1 MTTAINYSKTELE
14 NLFAKDFSHPTF
26 PQLAEI
32 YLQDNDFNRARTVCQ
47 TGLQAAPNNIDAQY
61 ILAKIELLENHIVKA
76 EKILKD
82 SYIHN
87 IFSEKIIK
95 LLVEIRDDLN
105 RSKHETK
112 KIIDTLLSNIPD
124 DSYGNQWIH
133 NYEDGIYNKSSKSK
147 KRQASSHDISF
158 KVDKDLVSITFYN
171 ILKDQKYY
179 IQAAKVLDVLY
190 KTKQIKSSF
199 HTQENKTLK
208 KLSR

>member
-1 MTTAINYSKTELE
+1 MGAAIDYSKIELE

-32 YLQDNDFNRARTVCQ
+32 YLQDNDFNRARSVCQ
-47 TGLQAAPNNIDAQY
+47 TGLQVAPNNIEAQY

-82 SYIHN
+82 SYTHN
-87 IFSEKIIK
+87 VFSEKIIK

-124 DSYGNQWIH
+124 DSYGNQWVH
-133 NYEDGIYNKSSKSK
+133 NYEDYISNKSSKSK
-147 KRQASSHDISF
+147 KRQTSSHDISF

-171 ILKDQKYY
+171 ILKEQKYY

-190 KTKQIKSSF
+190 ETKQIKSSF
-199 HTQENKTLK
+199 HKKENTTLK
-208 KLSR
+208 KLSH